1 MPTAL
6 LLEDEPLLADE
17 LAHALAQLWPELAIV
32 HRATDGN
39 DAIAALTRLAPDI
52 AFLDVR
58 VPGAGGLDVARAASG
73 RAHVVFVT
81 AFDDYAVEAF
91 DQGAIDY
98 VVKPIDLTRLAKTV
112 LRLKSRIGTP
122 PPDINAAL
130 DAPLPRNDGQPLRWL
145 QASVGDTIK
154 FIAVRD
160 VLYFQSDNKY
170 TRIVRA
176 GDEAFVRKPLKD
188 LAAQL
193 DARQFW
199 QIHRATLVN
208 VDYIDTVAR
217 DALGAMSVVL
227 KGRAERLPV
236 SKAFQHL
243 FRGA

>member
-6 LLEDEPLLADE
+6 LLEDEPLLAD
-17 LAHALAQLWPELAIV
+17 ALADALSQLWPELRIV
-32 HRATDGN
+32 HRATDGD
-39 DAIAALTRLAPDI
+39 DAIAALIRLAPDI

-58 VPGAGGLDVARAASG
+58 VPGASGLDVARAASG

-81 AFDDYAVEAF
+81 AFDDYAVQAF
-91 DQGAIDY
+91 DQGALDY
-98 VVKPIDLTRLAKTV
+98 VVKPVELPRLARTV
-112 LRLKSRIGTP
+112 QRLKERIDTVP
-122 PPDINAAL
+122 PQIDAVLLAPQPRGAAE
-130 DAPLPRNDGQPLRWL
+130 PLRWL
-145 QASVGDTIK
+145 QASVGDTIR

-176 GDEAFVRKPLKD
+176 GDEAFVRKALKD

-193 DARQFW
+193 DAHQFW

-208 VDYIDTVAR
+208 VDFIDSVAR
-217 DALGAMSVVL
+217 DVLGAMYVVL
-227 KGRAERLPV
+227 KARPERLPV